1 MRDRSAQMPVSDRLC
16 AQCQQKPAFHIVRRR
31 SRVTGK
37 VRFVHLCDECVD
49 EKRTKWEPHVETLDR
64 PARPTGVYPDLD
76 EIERNLK

>member
-1 MRDRSAQMPVSDRLC
+1 
-16 AQCQQKPAFHIVRRR
+16 
-31 SRVTGK
+31 
-37 VRFVHLCDECVD
+37 VHLCDECVD